1 MSVCQKATRPLK
13 RCLRQSQSLFN
24 GSRNFTSSAKNPEE
38 ASLQVD
44 SSTATTTKTY
54 DPSTTSTRKGVREL
68 LKRGIQPIGSRRRRA
83 ALSSS
88 PNIPFEQLPYQ
99 CFQEARKILQADRE
113 EKLQQIETE
122 RGRITRFQARD
133 ASEFKGGEQEKLTK
147 LDTMQKQVERLKILA
162 DINDPLIKRRFED
175 GMGDMNKPIYRYL
188 ADKKWRSYNRLI
200 IEQRIQQLAL
210 VPDILPSFEPTAE
223 VRLAFRRRN
232 VQPGDFVDSR
242 VSEVPARLKVQ
253 VFDKGVRNVT
263 VAVIDSDVPNVE
275 TDSFSSRLH
284 YLATNIPISPTGT
297 SLPLSK
303 VENYQLLLP
312 WLPPYSQKGAPYHR
326 LSVWVLQQKT
336 PKLENDVLK
345 KKVKR
350 DGFSLRSFCDKV
362 GVFPIG
368 VSIFRSIWD
377 EGTAEVMARAGIP
390 GADIEFKRK
399 KIAPIHPPKKA
410 RGWEARHAGP
420 KYNALRGGKSR
431 ILIDTKF
438 RRK

>member
-1 MSVCQKATRPLK
+1 MLPQAGSKFLTVLDVAIDDRKAFTCRPIDGIILVVDCSQWLKLKIGRPLLASSRPTYIHGILFCAPLNSTHDTTMSVCQKATRPLK

-175 GMGDMNKPIYRYL
+175 GMG
-188 ADKKWRSYNRLI
+188 
-200 IEQRIQQLAL
+200 
-210 VPDILPSFEPTAE
+210 
-223 VRLAFRRRN
+223 
-232 VQPGDFVDSR
+232 
-242 VSEVPARLKVQ
+242 
-253 VFDKGVRNVT
+253 
-263 VAVIDSDVPNVE
+263 
-275 TDSFSSRLH
+275 
-284 YLATNIPISPTGT
+284 
-297 SLPLSK
+297 
-303 VENYQLLLP
+303 
-312 WLPPYSQKGAPYHR
+312 
-326 LSVWVLQQKT
+326 
-336 PKLENDVLK
+336 
-345 KKVKR
+345 
-350 DGFSLRSFCDKV
+350 
-362 GVFPIG
+362 
-368 VSIFRSIWD
+368 
-377 EGTAEVMARAGIP
+377 
-390 GADIEFKRK
+390 
-399 KIAPIHPPKKA
+399 
-410 RGWEARHAGP
+410 
-420 KYNALRGGKSR
+420 
-431 ILIDTKF
+431 KF
-438 RRK
+438 I